1 MDLLE
6 GVILKV
12 LCERP
17 SWSLP
22 HGESV
27 HRWAGIPHF
36 YGEAREKA
44 ASPCCLLWK
53 CLEDR
58 GGRQVAPEKD
68 FMSPEF
74 QGAILNSHLPDPGD
88 QPYPGIQPMFTGHV
102 HLPMFGLASPR
113 CRREP
118 GQFQCSQCTVFTSG
132 NSYPARQV
140 CTPGQKLGLGTWCSP
155 RLWFL
160 HCSCSLPWISEN
172 SPSLIIASPT
182 QRSAPGSCRPKAIT
196 NVDESLGEIR
206 I

>member
-1 MDLLE
+1 MGSQSIDELAFLISMGKLE
-6 GVILKV
+6 RKQH
-12 LCERP
+12 
-17 SWSLP
+17 LP
-22 HGESV
+22 
-27 HRWAGIPHF
+27 
-36 YGEAREKA
+36 A
-44 ASPCCLLWK
+44 ASCENAWK
-53 CLEDR
+53 TEGR
-58 GGRQVAPEKD
+58 GRWPQRRT

-102 HLPMFGLASPR
+102 HLPMFGIASPR
-113 CRREP
+113 CRCEP
-118 GQFQCSQCTVFTSG
+118 GQFQYSQCTVFTSG